1 MTKMIMN
8 QEEIQR
14 AMNRIAFEIL
24 ERFHGVESV
33 VLVGIETRGIDIAT
47 RIQKKLESIEGP
59 VECISLNIHAYR
71 DDVRSKQALKRSDSL
86 TQKHVVIVDD
96 VLFTGRSVRSS
107 MDAIIDLGRPA
118 SISLAVLIDRG
129 HRELPISA
137 DFIGKNIPSSLKER
151 IYVQTVET
159 DGIDRVVLETT

>member
-1 MTKMIMN
+1 MTKTIMN

-14 AMNRIAFEIL
+14 AINRIAFEIL
-24 ERFHGVESV
+24 ERYQGIEDI
-33 VLVGIETRGIDIAT
+33 VLVGIETRGIDIAS
-47 RIQKKLESIEGP
+47 RIQKKLESIEGLVP
-59 VECISLNIHAYR
+59 CLSLNIHDYR
-71 DDVRSKQALKRSDSL
+71 DDVRSKQIIERSDVL

-107 MDAIIDLGRPA
+107 MDAIIDLGRPS

-137 DFIGKNIPSSLKER
+137 DFIGKNIPSSRKER
-151 IYVQTVET
+151 IYVQTIET
-159 DGIDRVVLETT
+159 DGKDIVVLETT

>member
-1 MTKMIMN
+1 MTKMIIN

-14 AMNRIAFEIL
+14 AINRIAFEII
-24 ERFHGVESV
+24 ERYQGIENI
-33 VLVGIETRGIDIAT
+33 VLVGIETRGIDIAS

-59 VECISLNIHAYR
+59 VACLSLNIHDYR
-71 DDVRSKQALKRSDSL
+71 DDVRSKQIFERSDVL

-107 MDAIIDLGRPA
+107 MDAIIDLGRPS

-137 DFIGKNIPSSLKER
+137 DFIGKNIPSSQKER
-151 IYVQTVET
+151 IYVQTIET
-159 DGIDRVVLETT
+159 DGIDKVVLETT